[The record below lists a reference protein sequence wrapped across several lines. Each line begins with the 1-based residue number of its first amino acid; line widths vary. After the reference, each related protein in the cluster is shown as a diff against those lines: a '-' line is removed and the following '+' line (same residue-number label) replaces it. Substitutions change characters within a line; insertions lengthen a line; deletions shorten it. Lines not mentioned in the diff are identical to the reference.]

1 MTAATSAPNALGTL
15 HALAAPDLVDA
26 LLGVREGDAIDVVR
40 RSRPAARE
48 HTQATL
54 VALLDPVDD
63 GAFAVADR
71 LAVATFVV
79 ALHDG
84 SPLHAVYEADLSPS
98 TRALV
103 ATLAAQAVRPGPYG
117 VFREPGLAGESVEG
131 ERWSAPTAEA
141 GERLAAALTHAA
153 LLVLRPRESQPEALQ
168 ALLDAGWT
176 REGVVTLS
184 QLVAFLTYQVRIVAG
199 LTVLAQS
206 QQARQTNQQQS
217 ENSPG
222 VPA

>member
-1 MTAATSAPNALGTL
+1 MTAAPAASGTL
-15 HALAAPDLVDA
+15 RALDAPDLIDA

-63 GAFAVADR
+63 GAFALADR

-79 ALHDG
+79 ALHGDT
-84 SPLHAVYEADLSPS
+84 PLHAVYEADLTPS
-98 TRALV
+98 VRETV
-103 ATLAAQAVRPGPYG
+103 ATLAAQAARPGPYG

-131 ERWSAPTAEA
+131 ERWSAPADA
-141 GERLAAALTHAA
+141 VGERLAAALTHAA
-153 LLVLRPRESQPEALQ
+153 LLVLRPRESRPEALQ

-184 QLVAFLTYQVRIVAG
+184 QLVAFLTFQVRIVAG
-199 LTVLAQS
+199 LGVLAQS
-206 QQARQTNQQQS
+206 QQSAQSQESQQS
-217 ENSPG
+217 EGAS
-222 VPA
+222 A